1 MAPLGEGSIDTIK
14 PDTASVEFGVQV
26 AVKSGN
32 LTGLLV
38 GGSGEASSKVIWAG
52 ELGQPMA
59 PTPAKAQGPRGRAL
73 ACRSPVLRP
82 C

>member
-1 MAPLGEGSIDTIK
+1 VAPLGEGSIDTIK

-38 GGSGEASSKVIWAG
+38 EGSG
-52 ELGQPMA
+52 
-59 PTPAKAQGPRGRAL
+59 
-73 ACRSPVLRP
+73 
-82 C
+82 

>member
-1 MAPLGEGSIDTIK
+1 MPASGPPAEWFGHLDFSEVADAIKAVAPLGEGSIDTIK

-38 GGSGEASSKVIWAG
+38 EGSG
-52 ELGQPMA
+52 
-59 PTPAKAQGPRGRAL
+59 
-73 ACRSPVLRP
+73 
-82 C
+82 